1 MARFS
6 DVLTIINGKNQKQ
19 VENPNGEYPIYGSG
33 GMIGYAD
40 DFICDGETV
49 IIGRKGNI
57 NKPIFVDRPFWNVD
71 TAFGLSAKRD
81 TLLPKYLYYFC
92 EVFDFEKLN
101 TTVTIPSLTK
111 ANLLDIEIKLPSL
124 ADQKL
129 IVVLLDKL
137 ATLISLRKQQLVK
150 LDELVKARSVEMFG
164 KFNQYEPL
172 ESYATL
178 ITKGASPTWQGVNYA
193 DNGTLFITSEN
204 VREGYV
210 DLGKRKYLDNRI
222 NKIQSRSILHRKDV
236 LINIVGASIGRAAI
250 FECDEDA
257 NINQAVALVRVNFQ
271 QLNERFLINYL
282 NSSEALELY
291 AKMKKGGARDNLS
304 LKNIADLPI
313 PLVPISLQEQFATF
327 MEQIDKS
334 KLTIQQSLDK
344 LELLKKALM
353 QEYFA

>member
-6 DVLTIINGKNQKQ
+6 EILTIINGRNQKQ
-19 VENPNGEYPIYGSG
+19 VENPNDEYPIYGSG

-57 NKPIFVDRPFWNVD
+57 NKPIFVDRPFWIVD

-137 ATLISLRKQQLVK
+137 ATLISLRKQQLAK

-210 DLGKRKYLDNRI
+210 DLGKRKYLDSEHYFSDNGRNGI
-222 NKIQSRSILHRKDV
+222 NAVGGTEYHATMFSVIRRV
-236 LINIVGASIGRAAI
+236 LG
-250 FECDEDA
+250 
-257 NINQAVALVRVNFQ
+257 
-271 QLNERFLINYL
+271 
-282 NSSEALELY
+282 
-291 AKMKKGGARDNLS
+291 
-304 LKNIADLPI
+304 
-313 PLVPISLQEQFATF
+313 LQ
-327 MEQIDKS
+327 
-334 KLTIQQSLDK
+334 
-344 LELLKKALM
+344 
-353 QEYFA
+353 

>member
-1 MARFS
+1 M
-6 DVLTIINGKNQKQ
+6 
-19 VENPNGEYPIYGSG
+19 
-33 GMIGYAD
+33 
-40 DFICDGETV
+40 
-49 IIGRKGNI
+49 
-57 NKPIFVDRPFWNVD
+57 
-71 TAFGLSAKRD
+71 
-81 TLLPKYLYYFC
+81 PKYLYYFC

-137 ATLISLRKQQLVK
+137 ATLISLRKQQLAK

>member
-6 DVLTIINGKNQKQ
+6 EILTIINGRNQKQ

-172 ESYATL
+172 EHFHL
-178 ITKGASPTWQGVNYA
+178 
-193 DNGTLFITSEN
+193 
-204 VREGYV
+204 
-210 DLGKRKYLDNRI
+210 
-222 NKIQSRSILHRKDV
+222 
-236 LINIVGASIGRAAI
+236 
-250 FECDEDA
+250 
-257 NINQAVALVRVNFQ
+257 
-271 QLNERFLINYL
+271 
-282 NSSEALELY
+282 
-291 AKMKKGGARDNLS
+291 
-304 LKNIADLPI
+304 
-313 PLVPISLQEQFATF
+313 
-327 MEQIDKS
+327 
-334 KLTIQQSLDK
+334 
-344 LELLKKALM
+344 
-353 QEYFA
+353 